1 MVMPSIAVLERR
13 VPKIPNPDKEKYQIC
28 ISRQRQAYWS
38 EAIAIGDVDWLKGVV
53 QKSGIKRYTIKSK
66 EVEDKNAYIHFLAEG
81 KIALR
86 GVYSD
91 FMIVLSTRSPIG
103 RF

>member
-38 EAIAIGDVDWLKGVV
+38 DAIAGGKADWLKGVV
-53 QKSGIKRYTIKSK
+53 HKAGIKRYAIQNR
-66 EVEDKNAYIHFLAEG
+66 ELEGKNAYIHFLAG
-81 KIALR
+81 KN
-86 GVYSD
+86 
-91 FMIVLSTRSPIG
+91 
-103 RF
+103 